1 MNSDRAIF
9 GDSTW
14 STQTVNDSMY
24 ACSVDECSTSSEIR
38 ETTKGPANLPV
49 SLLRDCG
56 DQGLSRAIKAQVI
69 IKVKG
74 TSC

>member
-1 MNSDRAIF
+1 MNSDRATF

-24 ACSVDECSTSSEIR
+24 ACSVGECSNSSEIR
-38 ETTKGPANLPV
+38 EITGGPVNLPV
-49 SLLRDCG
+49 SLLRDRG
-56 DQGLSRAIKAQVI
+56 DQGLSRAIKTQVT

>member
-1 MNSDRAIF
+1 MNSDRVTF

-24 ACSVDECSTSSEIR
+24 ACSVGECLNSSEIR
-38 ETTKGPANLPV
+38 ESTGGPANLPV
-49 SLLRDCG
+49 SLLRDRS
-56 DQGLSRAIKAQVI
+56 DQGLSTAIKTQVT